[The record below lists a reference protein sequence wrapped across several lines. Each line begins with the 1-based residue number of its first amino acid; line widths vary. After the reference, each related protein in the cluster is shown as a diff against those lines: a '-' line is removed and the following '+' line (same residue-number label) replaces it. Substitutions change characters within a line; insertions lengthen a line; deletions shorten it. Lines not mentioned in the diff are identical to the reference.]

1 MHHTKSIYQYGK
13 KAFLLTLLVI
23 GISLNAI
30 AQEKLSLERK
40 RYKSVYLEFLG
51 ASNLIGISYDSR
63 LSPTSHWGYRIGISY
78 YQGGNSYSSPNRG
91 VFFPIEF
98 NHLIGKNKHKL
109 EIGLGSNLGI
119 YNQSISYIYASF
131 TEDIDNQSAVIQSTS
146 QTTFGYYLFSNIGY
160 RYLSNKGFLFRIGLN
175 PSFNFKDK
183 HGITKEPSVY
193 PYISFGYSF

>member
-1 MHHTKSIYQYGK
+1 
-13 KAFLLTLLVI
+13 
-23 GISLNAI
+23 
-30 AQEKLSLERK
+30 
-40 RYKSVYLEFLG
+40 
-51 ASNLIGISYDSR
+51 
-63 LSPTSHWGYRIGISY
+63 
-78 YQGGNSYSSPNRG
+78 
-91 VFFPIEF
+91 
-98 NHLIGKNKHKL
+98 
-109 EIGLGSNLGI
+109 
-119 YNQSISYIYASF
+119 F